1 MMKTSTGLLEK
12 PTIDVRNEDEIMA
25 KKRNPNGA
33 GSYSDLSDGRVRWR
47 LQRNNKKLELSAK
60 SLTDLQKKVNAVAGL
75 PITKDKQT
83 VECWFKSWLDI
94 YVKPLKKQATYNQY
108 ESIYR
113 KHIKPVMGPY
123 RMTDIKPI
131 DIQRVIS
138 TMNKANLSSK
148 TMKHAKTVMSCGFA
162 RAFKEKVI
170 PENPIRDIEIPAK
183 QAKQR
188 KVLSLEE
195 LSKLFKAMEKSRWIW
210 SIKFML
216 VTGMRR
222 GELLALKWSDI
233 DYANKRI
240 TIDKSNSVTGLGDT
254 KSSKVHYVP
263 LSDKAI
269 EYLKKQTDM
278 LKRESN
284 PITIN
289 KDLSIKESLK
299 STDYIVFPTQRG
311 KMIKPNTYYHSLV
324 WFAEKAKIKASPHC
338 LRHTFVF
345 MSRETLSLK
354 EIQAI
359 LGHDESTTTLD
370 IYGDIL
376 NESTDKTAAQIDDIF
391 AKVDEEFKKVEE
403 KKNSVLY
410 LKRVK

>member
-1 MMKTSTGLLEK
+1 
-12 PTIDVRNEDEIMA
+12 MA

-60 SLTDLQKKVNAVAGL
+60 SLSELQKRVTAVAGL
-75 PITKDKQT
+75 PITKDKERHT
-83 VECWFKSWLDI
+83 VEAWFENWLDI

-113 KHIKPVMGPY
+113 KHIKPIIGPY
-123 RMTDIKPI
+123 RISDIKSL

-138 TMNKANLSSK
+138 AMNKSSLSSK
-148 TMKHAKTVMSCGFA
+148 TMKHAKTIMSC
-162 RAFKEKVI
+162 AFIAAHKKAKII
-170 PENPIRDIEIPAK
+170 PENPVQDIEIPVK

-188 KVLSLEE
+188 KVLSLED

-210 SIKFML
+210 SIKFIL
-216 VTGMRR
+216 ITGMRR
-222 GELLALKWSDI
+222 GELLALKWTDI
-233 DYANKRI
+233 DYGNKRI
-240 TIDKSNSVTGLGDT
+240 TIDESNSITGLGDT

-263 LSDKAI
+263 LSNKAI
-269 EYLKKQTDM
+269 EYLKKQTTM
-278 LKRESN
+278 LKKESN

-289 KDLSIKESLK
+289 KDLSIKGDLK
-299 STDYIVFPTQRG
+299 GTEYLVFPTEKG
-311 KMIKPNTYYHSLV
+311 KMIKPNTYYHTLCHY
-324 WFAEKAKIKASPHC
+324 AKKAGIKATPHC

-345 MSRETLSLK
+345 MSRNTLSLK
-354 EIQAI
+354 EIQSI

-376 NESTDKTAAQIDDIF
+376 NESTDKTAEQIDSIF
-391 AKVDEEFKKVEE
+391 AKVDEEYKKVIE
-403 KKNSVLY
+403 KKKATY